1 MDAVL
6 CLREATHFQS
16 MELERPEA
24 ICGLESGTRSRLW
37 STRRDCPCRQDVA
50 FFGLGLAGT
59 EIACL
64 NQFSFSIFVVPD
76 LVGIEEIMNP
86 TSALSS
92 PQNSNPLLA
101 ILWAGFTCGTLDI
114 SAALVVYRY
123 FGRPPKRLLQGIA
136 AGVLGSRSFQ
146 GGLPTA
152 FFGLFCH
159 FFIAFFAA
167 TVYLTASRWIPFLL
181 AHAVISGVFYGV
193 AVYFFM
199 NRVVVPL
206 SGAIKYP
213 FSLQLLVIGVVIH
226 IFCVGLPIALV
237 VRQCSMQ

>member
-1 MDAVL
+1 
-6 CLREATHFQS
+6 
-16 MELERPEA
+16 
-24 ICGLESGTRSRLW
+24 
-37 STRRDCPCRQDVA
+37 
-50 FFGLGLAGT
+50 LAGT

-64 NQFSFSIFVVPD
+64 TQFSSVFSWLQICRHRGD
-76 LVGIEEIMNP
+76 IEQIVNP

-92 PQNSNPLLA
+92 LQNSNPLLA

-114 SAALVVYRY
+114 SAALLVYRY
-123 FGRPPKRLLQGIA
+123 FGRPPMRLLQGIA

-152 FFGLFCH
+152 WLGLFCH
-159 FFIAFFAA
+159 FFIAFSAA

-237 VRQCSMQ
+237 VRRCSMQ

>member
-1 MDAVL
+1 
-6 CLREATHFQS
+6 
-16 MELERPEA
+16 
-24 ICGLESGTRSRLW
+24 
-37 STRRDCPCRQDVA
+37 
-50 FFGLGLAGT
+50 
-59 EIACL
+59 
-64 NQFSFSIFVVPD
+64 
-76 LVGIEEIMNP
+76 MNP
-86 TSALSS
+86 TSALFSL
-92 PQNSNPLLA
+92 QNSNPLLA

-123 FGRPPKRLLQGIA
+123 FGRPPMRLLQGIA

-152 FFGLFCH
+152 LCSAFSVIFSSH
-159 FFIAFFAA
+159 FPA
-167 TVYLTASRWIPFLL
+167 TVYLTASLWIPFLL
-181 AHAVISGVFYGV
+181 AQAVLSGVFYGV

-226 IFCVGLPIALV
+226 IFCIGLPIALE
-237 VRQCSMQ
+237 

>member
-1 MDAVL
+1 
-6 CLREATHFQS
+6 
-16 MELERPEA
+16 
-24 ICGLESGTRSRLW
+24 
-37 STRRDCPCRQDVA
+37 
-50 FFGLGLAGT
+50 
-59 EIACL
+59 
-64 NQFSFSIFVVPD
+64 
-76 LVGIEEIMNP
+76 MNP

-92 PQNSNPLLA
+92 MQNSNPLLA

-123 FGRPPKRLLQGIA
+123 FGRPPMRLLQGIA

-152 FFGLFCH
+152 LLGLFCH
-159 FFIAFFAA
+159 FFIAFSAA

-213 FSLQLLVIGVVIH
+213 FEMARIVHTHVSVSGYLAVRYSFRISGVLRPRVYSHPIDPTNVPSRGSSRTELRYCAPTQRGWRGPEMPQRSALTEFSSTAVQERHFVGSTLLSD
-226 IFCVGLPIALV
+226 FWALTS
-237 VRQCSMQ
+237 RK